1 VQRWLGGGEW
11 KTVKRKGRHYF
22 FFSLNNFCFGE
33 KRPEPKKKK
42 EKEIGQAEI
51 KKKKGNL
58 ALSLIEIGFIV
69 E

>member
-1 VQRWLGGGEW
+1 
-11 KTVKRKGRHYF
+11 
-22 FFSLNNFCFGE
+22 LNNFCFGE